1 MKMKNNNN
9 TTNKPLGSDDFL
21 RLGRYIKYDYLNG
34 KISFEEMV
42 TLIWLQLNANPH
54 RGKCKV
60 SYDELAKD
68 LHGLVKNRNKHNR
81 KNFINKIMLALKQKK
96 YVSYTSQQ
104 GRRSSFEVLLGNY
117 PLSSGD
123 FTNIENVFPYSEDR
137 SEVNNTNNIKAE
149 KMFVVDEEKQKL
161 ETNID
166 DVAEQYFNRNQT
178 IKSRSLN
185 NENNNNNLIPSDTI
199 KGNDTDVS
207 LEVLDY
213 LPKNSDEEKC
223 KKIALFLKEKDM
235 KFILFCLKKFGINL
249 IEKAYEETGRDFEDG
264 ISIKNKG
271 AYFNA
276 RIYKL
281 AEKEKTQKNEKYF

>member
-9 TTNKPLGSDDFL
+9 ATNKPLGSDDFL
-21 RLGRYIKYDYLNG
+21 RLGRYIMHDYLDG
-34 KISFEEMV
+34 KISYEEMIII
-42 TLIWLQLNANPH
+42 IWLQLCANPH
-54 RGKCKV
+54 IGKCKV
-60 SYDELAKD
+60 SYDGLAKD
-68 LHGLVKNRNKHNR
+68 LSGLVKNRNKHNK
-81 KNFINKIMLALKQKK
+81 KNFINKIMLALKRKK
-96 YVSYTSQQ
+96 YISYTSQQ

-123 FTNIENVFPYSEDR
+123 FTNIENVFLDSESR
-137 SEVNNTNNIKAE
+137 SGIRNTSNIEAE
-149 KMFVVDEEKQKL
+149 NVVEADEEKQEL
-161 ETNID
+161 EISID
-166 DVAEQYFNRNQT
+166 DVAEQYFNKTQT
-178 IKSRSLN
+178 VKSRSLN
-185 NENNNNNLIPSDTI
+185 NENKNNNLIPSDTI

-223 KKIALFLKEKDM
+223 KKIALSLKEKDM

-249 IEKAYEETGRDFEDG
+249 IEKAYEETGRDFENG

-276 RIYKL
+276 RIHKL
-281 AEKEKTQKNEKYF
+281 AKKEKTQENEKYF

>member
-1 MKMKNNNN
+1 MKNNNN
-9 TTNKPLGSDDFL
+9 TTNKPLGSDNFL
-21 RLGRYIKYDYLNG
+21 RLGRYITYDYLNG

-42 TLIWLQLNANPH
+42 TLIWLQLSANPN

-117 PLSSGD
+117 PLSDGG
-123 FTNIENVFPYSEDR
+123 FTNIENVFLNLESR
-137 SEVNNTNNIKAE
+137 SGISNTNNIEAE
-149 KMFVVDEEKQKL
+149 NVVEADREKQKL
-161 ETNID
+161 ETSID
-166 DVAEQYFNRNQT
+166 DVAEQYFNRTQIT
-178 IKSRSLN
+178 KSRSLN
-185 NENNNNNLIPSDTI
+185 NENKNNNLIPSDTI

-223 KKIALFLKEKDM
+223 KKIALSLKEKDM

-249 IEKAYEETGRDFEDG
+249 IEKTYEETGRDFEGG

-276 RIYKL
+276 KIYKL
-281 AEKEKTQKNEKYF
+281 AKKEKTQENEKYF